1 MLEYGLLIF
10 FGAIAAWM
18 YFTTPRFRE
27 VVFGYLILLGVIAFI
42 YGLISGQAPNSHY
55 GPYY

>member
-1 MLEYGLLIF
+1 MEFGLLIF

-27 VVFGYLILLGVIAFI
+27 VAFGYLLLLAVISVV
-42 YGLISGQAPNSHY
+42 ISIVTGQGPNSHY
-55 GPYY
+55 GP